1 MILIGLA
8 KIDIYLPIADLKIEE
23 IISSGE
29 ILKL

>member
-1 MILIGLA
+1 MNDSYWSCKNG
-8 KIDIYLPIADLKIEE
+8 YLPIADLKIEE